1 MAIQDAPDGTQ
12 WVQVISVVL
21 ETPTPPSPAHE
32 YPAGDVDRYSGNAL
46 AYQEL
51 VKWTVTADRIG
62 ELKEVSLVTDDYANT
77 TWKLVIGD
85 TTVFE
90 DIVIQAPLTIP
101 FFDLRLA
108 EAKEVILSCH
118 SDGATNIVADGSIVG
133 KEIG

>member
-1 MAIQDAPDGTQ
+1 MAIQDAPDGTLWIQ
-12 WVQVISVVL
+12 QVSVIL
-21 ETPTPPSPAHE
+21 EAPLPPAPAHE
-32 YPAGDVDRYSGNAL
+32 YPAGGVNRYSGSAA

-62 ELKEVSLVTDDYANT
+62 ELKEVSMVTDDYDNT

-90 DIVIQAPLTIP
+90 NVVIQAPLTMP

-108 EAKEVILSCH
+108 EAKSVILYCH
-118 SDGATNIVADGSIVG
+118 SDGVRNIVADGSIVG